1 MLTNRREV
9 APEISEK
16 IASRFTSH
24 RTPKRKQGHCDFAVA
39 FFQGLGMA
47 EKNFPSPETTK
58 FKAWQVIEAM
68 GENFLSTYFREV
80 SGDGGLLHSY
90 FAIIF

>member
-1 MLTNRREV
+1 
-9 APEISEK
+9 
-16 IASRFTSH
+16 
-24 RTPKRKQGHCDFAVA
+24 
-39 FFQGLGMA
+39 MA
-47 EKNFPSPETTK
+47 EKNFPSPETSK